1 MVRKPAVSGYFYPSE
16 KETLQTMVKT
26 MLTEEMKDAVQKHLQ
41 GTKGVIGVVSPH
53 AGYVY
58 SGKIAAHSL
67 YALSLSPP
75 VETVVL
81 IGPNHRGIGA
91 KVALGSED
99 FWQTPLG
106 FVALDKEAIDFLV
119 GYNPIFRVDS
129 EAHRLEHSLEVQLP
143 FLQYFLSYDFKVV
156 PIVLIK
162 QDPVTARIVAE
173 ALKKLGEHRKCS
185 IVASSDFS
193 HYEQAGVA
201 AEKDSA
207 LITRILALDVE
218 GFYEEIYTRGISVCG
233 PGGIAVLME
242 YYRNISK
249 NNKGSLLAYA
259 HSGEVTGDVDRVVG
273 YASIIF
279 PNSSPESS

>member
-16 KETLQTMVKT
+16 RETLQTMVKT
-26 MLTEEMKDAVQKHLQ
+26 MLTEEMKEVVQKHLQ
-41 GTKGVIGVVSPH
+41 GVNGIIGVVSPH
-53 AGYVY
+53 AGYMY
-58 SGKIAAHSL
+58 SGKIAAYSF

-75 VETVVL
+75 VETVVI
-81 IGPNHRGIGA
+81 IGPNHRGVGA
-91 KVALGSED
+91 KVALGGED

-106 FVALDKEAIDFLV
+106 SVALDREAIDFLV
-119 GYNPIFRVDS
+119 GHDPVFRVDS

-143 FLQYFLSYDFKVV
+143 FLQCFLSYDFKVV

-162 QDPVTARIVAE
+162 QDPVTARIIAE
-173 ALKKLGEHRKCS
+173 ALKKLGEHRKLC

-207 LITRILALDVE
+207 LIARILSLDVD
-218 GFYEEIYTRGISVCG
+218 GFYEEIYARGISVCG

-242 YYRNISK
+242 YYQNISR
-249 NNKGSLLAYA
+249 NKRGSLLAYA
-259 HSGEVTGDVDRVVG
+259 HSGEVTGDIDRVVG

-279 PNSSPESS
+279 PKFSP